1 MVLGG
6 KKGRQPVP
14 DHADDGGDEYDAMEA
29 GSQASRAR
37 LKKKGR
43 PSNASRSSAGYAA
56 SEASDISAGPEKW
69 RRVRRGAHVSYQP
82 FDVEDY
88 EEAASDE
95 EGDIPTQFPPIT
107 ETADDRKNWPK
118 SCPFLHMKFSE
129 MAIQDKRKFIT
140 TSYYFWHF
148 LVWTMLFNMCAAI
161 VTSLISPSPKE
172 DQVFFAFLLAFIGF
186 WWFFFGHFRLLYHA
200 MRYRKSGLYFIYQLE
215 TTVLFFIAL
224 YEIFAAMG
232 NMTQLLA
239 PLAPGS
245 AVPVR
250 QNPAAGAILLGI
262 AGALWFVVLMFCF
275 YFIRKVHYFKNLPL
289 SIERGIYHKEVVAAH
304 PEPSKK
310 LSTMITDLFRDK
322 LDKPHPPTK
331 CGMLQGK
338 DLWLQGMI
346 TLDTL
351 YVEYRADVH
360 VFDHLVHE
368 RFHYQDVLAIKTT
381 GNSNMM
387 FQLVHPTKRH
397 LEDLEME
404 FDFSDS
410 RVRDT
415 VYKAATKL
423 WRRVGRNSDL
433 LTRERAEKLKKMRKA
448 GRAAEIDDENPDLVE
463 AFNKARRM
471 ETRERLNDH
480 MVTYKDWQKIL
491 DTVKIHVLTQGQNLV
506 DTGDDFTS
514 IFHVAQGKIEVNE
527 ILEMGGASFAGSTM
541 GSTNGMGGKPVDARE
556 QQSYAKALAKRQPGK
571 GLTKADLEEKLESEP
586 LEYEDPNS
594 DGVAMTPMGQE
605 DSGSSEEEDSDPD
618 EKTSADSSDSDD
630 SDFSSDMYSLALND
644 AGPEMVVLGT
654 LRKDDIFGV
663 VPFLLAKEG
672 VAPKSGL
679 TFTAK
684 DPITVVFSID
694 TTVLKTDVLK
704 PKKDITAAFHKYLA
718 VILGERTEAA
728 EDAMFTRK
736 VHEKRLEAAREEEK
750 MLEAKRQFE
759 EEQGPGADKDQVK
772 STKAAIGATAKD
784 QAVRNMFS
792 FAASESILAEFT
804 NTRYTY
810 VDVEEKQEVR
820 VKGTFYI
827 TDHYFA
833 FVGKKIVDLSHLEIN
848 RQFRDVMRH
857 DEVITIKRHTKS
869 TKALVFTDIGQGRK
883 MLEAKT
889 EAVRDNLYVQCQARW
904 KSEDEVSS
912 REMRRVLRRK
922 MTRLSL
928 DHLDQ
933 AETITQKGI
942 GAQMTDM
949 TEREKKTLF
958 AGSVPIGLNRNQV
971 VIGELNFNDNLYL
984 LCTGIVRVQRVKE
997 HVSNVMDSGKAMD
1010 RVVFQEIHSGEI
1022 FGFDSFLTG
1031 APAYSS
1037 IVVDSEKAVV
1047 RSCTKDQIVARLRED
1062 RKLAAKFYRIAA
1074 VSIASRLAEI
1084 SPLDIYL

>member
-1 MVLGG
+1 MVLGS
-6 KKGRQPVP
+6 KKGRLPVP
-14 DHADDGGDEYDAMEA
+14 DHDDGSYDAMET
-29 GSQASRAR
+29 GSTTSRAR
-37 LKKKGR
+37 LNKQSYA
-43 PSNASRSSAGYAA
+43 SNRSSTGYAA

-88 EEAASDE
+88 EEAASD
-95 EGDIPTQFPPIT
+95 DDDVPMQFPPLT
-107 ETADDRKNWPK
+107 ETSDDRKNWPK
-118 SCPFLHMKFSE
+118 SCPFLHMKFEE
-129 MAIQDKRKFIT
+129 MAIKDKKKFIGT
-140 TSYYFWHF
+140 AYYFWHY
-148 LVWTMLFNMCAAI
+148 LVWTLLFNLCAAI

-172 DQVFFAFLLAFIGF
+172 DQVFFAFLLAFLGF

-200 MRYRKSGLYFIYQLE
+200 MRYRKSGLYLLYQLE
-215 TTVLFFIAL
+215 TTVIFFIAL
-224 YEIFAAMG
+224 YQIFSAMG

-250 QNPAAGAILLGI
+250 QNPMAGAVLLGI
-262 AGALWFVVLMFCF
+262 ASGLWFIVLMFCF

-289 SIERGIYHKEVVAAH
+289 SIERDIYRKEAGAAL
-304 PEPSKK
+304 PEPKRTC
-310 LSTMITDLFRDK
+310 STMITDLFREK
-322 LDKPHPPTK
+322 LDKAHPPTK

-346 TLDTL
+346 TLETL
-351 YVEYRADVH
+351 FVEYRADVH

-368 RFHYQDVLAIKTT
+368 RFHYQDVLAIKTS
-381 GNSNMM
+381 GKSNIT

-410 RVRDT
+410 QVRDT

-433 LTRERAEKLKKMRKA
+433 LTRERAEKLKKMRKV
-448 GRAAEIDDENPDLVE
+448 GRAADIDDENPDLVD

-480 MVTYKDWQKIL
+480 MVTYKDWQRIL
-491 DTVKIHVLTQGQNLV
+491 EAVKIHVLTEGQNLV

-527 ILEMGGASFAGSTM
+527 ILEMGGASFATGSTM
-541 GSTNGMGGKPVDARE
+541 GGASMGSKPVDARE
-556 QQSYAKALAKRQPGK
+556 QQSYAKALAKRKPGT
-571 GLTKADLEEKLESEP
+571 GLTRADLEEKLESEP
-586 LEYEDPNS
+586 LEYEDPN
-594 DGVAMTPMGQE
+594 DGVAMVNMGQE
-605 DSGSSEEEDSDPD
+605 DDSGSSEEEDSDLD
-618 EKTSADSSDSDD
+618 EKTSAESSDSGD
-630 SDFSSDMYSLALND
+630 SDFSSDLYSLALNET
-644 AGPEMVVLGT
+644 GPEMVVLGT

-694 TTVLKTDVLK
+694 TAVLKADILK

-736 VHEKRLEAAREEEK
+736 VQEKRLEAAREEER

-772 STKAAIGATAKD
+772 SSKAIMENTAKD
-784 QAVRNMFS
+784 QAIRNTFS
-792 FAASESILAEFT
+792 FSAAENILGEFPK
-804 NTRYTY
+804 TRYTY
-810 VDVEEKQEVR
+810 FDQEEKKEVR
-820 VKGTFYI
+820 IKGTFYI

-833 FVGKKIVDLSHLEIN
+833 FLGKKAVDLSHLEIN

-869 TKALVFTDIGQGRK
+869 TKALVFTDLGQGRK
-883 MLEAKT
+883 MLEAASEK
-889 EAVRDNLYVQCQARW
+889 ERDTLYEKCNARW
-904 KSEDEVSS
+904 KSEDEVTS
-912 REMRRVLRRK
+912 REMRKVLRRK

-928 DHLDQ
+928 DHLNQ
-933 AETITQKGI
+933 AETMTQKGI
-942 GAQMTDM
+942 GALMTDM
-949 TEREKKTLF
+949 SEREKKTLF

-997 HVSNVMDSGKAMD
+997 HVSNVLDSGKAMD

>member
-14 DHADDGGDEYDAMEA
+14 DHDDGGAYDAMES
-29 GSQASRAR
+29 GSQASRSR
-37 LKKKGR
+37 LNRQSYGGG
-43 PSNASRSSAGYAA
+43 RSSTGYAA
-56 SEASDISAGPEKW
+56 SETSDISAGPEKW

-88 EEAASDE
+88 QDAASDE
-95 EGDIPTQFPPIT
+95 DGDIPMQFPPIS

-118 SCPFLHMKFSE
+118 SCPFLHMKFEE
-129 MAIQDKRKFIT
+129 MAIKDKRKFIWLA
-140 TSYYFWHF
+140 YNFWHF
-148 LVWTMLFNMCAAI
+148 LVWTLLFNMCAAV

-200 MRYRKSGLYFIYQLE
+200 MRYRKNGLYLLHQLE
-215 TTVLFFIAL
+215 TTVLFFIAV
-224 YEIFAAMG
+224 YQIFSAMG

-250 QNPAAGAILLGI
+250 QNPMAGVILLGI
-262 AGALWFVVLMFCF
+262 ASGLWFVVLMFCF
-275 YFIRKVHYFKNLPL
+275 YFIRKVHYYKNLPL
-289 SIERGIYHKEVVAAH
+289 SIERDIYRKEFSAIH
-304 PEPSKK
+304 PEPKK
-310 LSTMITDLFRDK
+310 KCSTMITDLFREK
-322 LDKPHPPTK
+322 LDKAHPPTK

-346 TLDTL
+346 TLETL

-368 RFHYQDVLAIKTT
+368 RFSYQDVLAIKTS
-381 GNSNMM
+381 GKSNIT

-404 FDFSDS
+404 FDFSDKE
-410 RVRDT
+410 VRDKL
-415 VYKAATKL
+415 YKVATKL

-433 LTRERAEKLKKMRKA
+433 LTRERADKLKKMRKV
-448 GRAAEIDDENPDLVE
+448 GRAADIDDENPDLVE

-480 MVTYKDWQKIL
+480 MVTYKDWQRIL
-491 DTVKIHVLTQGQNLV
+491 ETVKIHVLTAGQNLV
-506 DTGDDFTS
+506 DTGDDFTR
-514 IFHVAQGKIEVNE
+514 IYHVAQGKIEVNE
-527 ILEMGGASFAGSTM
+527 ILEIAGGASFGTGSTM
-541 GSTNGMGGKPVDARE
+541 GGSIGMGGKPVDSRE
-556 QQSYAKALAKRQPGK
+556 QQSYAKALAKRKPGT
-571 GLTKADLEEKLESEP
+571 GLTQADLEEKLDSEP
-586 LEYEDPNS
+586 LEYEDPNE
-594 DGVAMTPMGQE
+594 GVAMTAMGQE
-605 DSGSSEEEDSDPD
+605 DDSGSSEEEESDD
-618 EKTSADSSDSDD
+618 DKSSAESSDSGN
-630 SDFSSDMYSLALND
+630 SDFSSDIYSLTLNET
-644 AGPEMVVLGT
+644 GPEMVVLGT

-663 VPFLLAKEG
+663 VPFLLAKDGE
-672 VAPKSGL
+672 APKSGL

-694 TTVLKTDVLK
+694 TAVLKTDILK

-759 EEQGPGADKDQVK
+759 EEQGPGADKAQIK

-792 FAASESILAEFT
+792 FSASETILGEFAK
-804 NTRYTY
+804 TRYTY
-810 VDVEEKQEVR
+810 FDQEEKKEVR
-820 VKGTFYI
+820 IQGTFYI

-833 FVGKKIVDLSHLEIN
+833 FVGKKTVDLSHLEIN

-889 EAVRDNLYVQCQARW
+889 EAERDNLYAQCNSRW
-904 KSEDEVSS
+904 KSEDEVTS
-912 REMRRVLRRK
+912 REMRKVLRRK

-928 DHLDQ
+928 DHLNQ
-933 AETITQKGI
+933 AETMTQKGI
-942 GAQMTDM
+942 GALMTDM
-949 TEREKKTLF
+949 SEREKKTLF
-958 AGSVPIGLNRNQV
+958 AGSVPIGLNRNQ
-971 VIGELNFNDNLYL
+971 
-984 LCTGIVRVQRVKE
+984 E
-997 HVSNVMDSGKAMD
+997 HVSNVLDSGKAMD

-1031 APAYSS
+1031 SPAYSS